1 MFDEPSDVAPTS
13 PSPGPSPRAST
24 SALATAGKG
33 AQRWWSTTRGSSA
46 DADGAAQLDPAGE
59 AARAR
64 RRDLRAIKKRLEA
77 FCADPGPMTYLA
89 ARDRA
94 LECEDDPMSDDVG
107 RLERLVVA
115 GAHQQALRAVDV
127 LGPGALLA
135 PRVHML
141 AAAALDA
148 TGQPEKA
155 TKARALGRALLHRG
169 IRATGDGSQ
178 ERPYVTSRKP
188 DAWDVLQAL
197 GWREP
202 ISRQRVV
209 VGTKQL
215 DRYTRRDGREAFF
228 DVTALVRQTRAQAL
242 PTWGA
247 VEAVPALAVDL
258 ARFKEAASVVV
269 VVLSGTLDRSTWDT
283 LTDTVSALRARGYQ
297 HVVFELSGI
306 DRIDVQG
313 AVRLLVEASSLEA
326 GGGVPVFLRP
336 SQPVRLALASC
347 PMLPS
352 PDVTSDEQGALAV
365 VKACTR
371 AQARKRRVGA
381 A

>member
-1 MFDEPSDVAPTS
+1 
-13 PSPGPSPRAST
+13 
-24 SALATAGKG
+24 
-33 AQRWWSTTRGSSA
+33 
-46 DADGAAQLDPAGE
+46 
-59 AARAR
+59 
-64 RRDLRAIKKRLEA
+64 
-77 FCADPGPMTYLA
+77 
-89 ARDRA
+89 
-94 LECEDDPMSDDVG
+94 
-107 RLERLVVA
+107 
-115 GAHQQALRAVDV
+115 
-127 LGPGALLA
+127 
-135 PRVHML
+135 ML

-148 TGQPEKA
+148 TGQTEKA

-169 IRATGDGSQ
+169 IRATGDGSR

-202 ISRQRVV
+202 ISRQRLV
-209 VGTKQL
+209 VGAKQL

-228 DVTALVRQTRAQAL
+228 DVTALLGQTRAQAL

-336 SQPVRLALASC
+336 SAPVKLALASC
-347 PMLPS
+347 PMLPT
-352 PDVTSDEQGALAV
+352 PDVTSDEQAALAV

-371 AQARKRRVGA
+371 AQARKRHVGA